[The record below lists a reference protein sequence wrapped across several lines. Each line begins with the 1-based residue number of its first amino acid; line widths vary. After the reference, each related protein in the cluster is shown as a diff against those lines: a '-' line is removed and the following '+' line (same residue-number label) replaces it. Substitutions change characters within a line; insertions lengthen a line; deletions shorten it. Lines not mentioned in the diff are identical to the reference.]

1 MNTKE
6 LRELLEKAT
15 PGPWAVYRC
24 SFADEDPDSACGLN
38 GGSFDACRE
47 ECHHTVPLKDAAL
60 IVALRNAA
68 PLLLDV
74 VEAAEAF
81 KDSYM
86 EMSGMSSR
94 GDDFSIAVCKS
105 LTAREGLFAAVRAYR
120 AAKE

>member
-74 VEAAEAF
+74 VEAAEDQCEEHGDTF
-81 KDSYM
+81 
-86 EMSGMSSR
+86 GMPCR
-94 GDDFSIAVCKS
+94 CE
-105 LTAREGLFAAVRAYR
+105 LCNRVRAYR
-120 AAKE
+120 AAKEADRG